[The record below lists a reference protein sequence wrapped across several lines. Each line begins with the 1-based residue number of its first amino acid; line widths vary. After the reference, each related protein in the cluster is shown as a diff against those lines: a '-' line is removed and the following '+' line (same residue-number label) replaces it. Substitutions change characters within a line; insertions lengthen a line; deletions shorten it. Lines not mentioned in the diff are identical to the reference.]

1 MWSGTA
7 SWKRFT
13 RPARSSDVKFPI
25 WRHHELPPR
34 HGYLLGPHADD
45 PNTTLDIAVEI
56 NAEFPAGVSNQIK
69 RAVTENAMSL
79 GFKMKGWE

>member
-1 MWSGTA
+1 
-7 SWKRFT
+7 
-13 RPARSSDVKFPI
+13 
-25 WRHHELPPR
+25 
-34 HGYLLGPHADD
+34 LLGPHADD

-69 RAVTENAMSL
+69 RAVTENATSL